1 MSMDEYLTRWYSKCF
16 LKFFSVE
23 EKTLF
28 RKIENFENK
37 ATRLRQHLRFNEQC
51 LQHDLYPIYTNIL
64 QFIPR
69 NGRAFLSRRAF
80 DMGYLIFFWVNNKI
94 DRL

>member
-51 LQHDLYPIYTNIL
+51 STKWCKPILKI
-64 QFIPR
+64 
-69 NGRAFLSRRAF
+69 F
-80 DMGYLIFFWVNNKI
+80 DSL
-94 DRL
+94 